1 MAFYAGLWM
10 TTTVYDRVNRLIAT
24 DSRWSR
30 KLDEFGY
37 IGHIAYVDD
46 TGFGKISTRDDHVLT
61 LAGNGLLI
69 QHWKEWWTGDLSLP
83 RPPIL
88 INGEEAIS
96 LHIVKMSDNSIIF
109 DIGEK
114 LAAQNVDDE
123 GNKVINAVF
132 AGSGAIYAGGV
143 WLKTGCARTA
153 IEEAKS
159 RDICTGGDV
168 RYVDFSSGQQNIE
181 SEKHLISDVNDALL
195 QKGMIMDTN
204 NPLSQPV
211 PITEQEVSHIRQ
223 LITNGGITPCAPT
236 GGRAVV
242 WDSRAIARLD
252 AAIDSIRNDEAK
264 KK

>member
-1 MAFYAGLWM
+1 M

-30 KLDEFGY
+30 NLDEFGY
-37 IGHIAYVDD
+37 LGHVAYVDD
-46 TGFGKISTRDDHVLT
+46 SGFGKMATRDDHVLT

-69 QHWKEWWTGDLSLP
+69 QHWKEWWAGDLGVP

-96 LHIVKMSDNSIIF
+96 LHIVKISTNSIIF
-109 DIGEK
+109 EIGEK
-114 LAAQNVDDE
+114 LAAQNVDDD

-132 AGSGAIYAGGV
+132 AGSGAIHAGGV

-153 IEEAKS
+153 IEAAKVG
-159 RDICTGGDV
+159 DICTGGNV
-168 RYVDFSSGQQNIE
+168 RYVDFNSGQQDIE
-181 SEKHLISDVNDALL
+181 SEKHLISDVAEALL

-211 PITEQEVSHIRQ
+211 PITEQEVAHIRQ
-223 LITNGGITPCAPT
+223 LIANGGITPCAPT
-236 GGRAVV
+236 GGKAVV
-242 WDSRAIARLD
+242 WDTKSIARLD
-252 AAIDSIRNDEAK
+252 AAIDSIRKDESK
-264 KK
+264 K